1 MAKHLDKFTSPFQ
14 ESRIPFVLAEI
25 LTNGQG
31 DMVDLVCRF
40 ANPAAGELLGADA
53 AALKNARLLRR
64 FPTLS
69 LEPLQPLQQVAFSGS
84 CASFSYTTLLGKPL
98 RITCYQPM
106 YGMAA
111 CFLDPIREGGETAL
125 PPADQIPAAAAML
138 ELSRSGVRILSCNEH
153 LCTLTGWSH
162 RELLDRFGQNLAGLA
177 DARDWTDLLQSL
189 LDAARDGQPL
199 SHEFRLIPQAKTPRW
214 VDLRGQPLHTREGVT
229 VFYAVILDIDRQ
241 RRAERQLDQALT
253 QLRSAQDRLSTL
265 LEQLPVGCCLL
276 RRANNGALA
285 TLRVSRE
292 LARMLDTDLET
303 LLQLLR
309 TDPLGLVPPQEREE
323 LSAAAARAAAL
334 GQPLRHVCRI
344 LRPDGSPLWIS
355 LLAAETA
362 EHGGT
367 GMIYVVCLDISAHKN
382 LESEAEFRRQV
393 CDLMMEGG
401 PALVLDYDPDS
412 DIARIDY
419 RSATGHRTLRSVGGY
434 LTQSA
439 CMHSSRIHPEDQ
451 RRLAAAVRRAV
462 ERPAAESLEYRGDY
476 DGNGWRW
483 YSVSWLRQIDG
494 AGNVT
499 RLLGRAQDIT
509 ARKAAAARFHQF
521 KADQKNL
528 APDMLALARLDL
540 TDDRILDAKGAGRR
554 LKRVLFGN
562 SADACLRHLRDNLPA
577 PQERAA
583 FDALFRRDA
592 LLTAFGQGTAH
603 LRLEHEFLLQ
613 PDQSVRAETQ
623 IRLLEDPDTGNLTA
637 FCAVRL
643 LPEDPVPAAL
653 IRLLARDCSL
663 VLTVAVP
670 SGLCRS
676 WSEAVALPP
685 STSYRALADTYFR
698 TMPPSP
704 LRAALRQSLK
714 LESILT
720 HLETQPAF
728 SLDAPEAMP
737 VPLGGHRLE
746 WQWLDRDAGVLVLL
760 VRPGPT
766 M

>member
-14 ESRIPFVLAEI
+14 ESRIPFLLAEL

-31 DMVDLVCRF
+31 EMVDLVCRF
-40 ANPAAGELLGADA
+40 ANPAAGELLGADP

-69 LEPLQPLQQVAFSGS
+69 LEPLRPLQQVAFSGS

-98 RITCYQPM
+98 RVTCYQPM

-111 CFLDPIREGGETAL
+111 CFLDAIRESGEAAL

-138 ELSRSGVRILSCNEH
+138 ELSRSGVRCLSCNEQ
-153 LCTLTGWSH
+153 LCALTGWTH
-162 RELLDRFGQNLAGLA
+162 RELLDRFGQDLTGLV
-177 DARDWTDLLQSL
+177 DPRDWTELLQSL

-199 SHEFRLIPQAKTPRW
+199 SHEFRLISQAKAPLW
-214 VDLRGQPLHTREGVT
+214 VDLRVQPLHTREGVT
-229 VFYAVILDIDRQ
+229 VFYAVVLDIDRQ
-241 RRAERQLDQALT
+241 RRAEGQLEQALS
-253 QLRSAQDRLSTL
+253 QLRSAQAQLSSL
-265 LEQLPVGCCLL
+265 FEHLPVGCCLL
-276 RRANNGALA
+276 RRAGNGALA
-285 TLRVSRE
+285 TLRVSQE
-292 LARMLDTDLET
+292 LARMLDTDPET
-303 LLQLLR
+303 LLHQMRTSPLALL
-309 TDPLGLVPPQEREE
+309 PPQEREE

-344 LRPDGSPLWIS
+344 VRPDGSPLWIS

-367 GMIYVVCLDISAHKN
+367 RMVYAVCLDISAHK
-382 LESEAEFRRQV
+382 V
-393 CDLMMEGG
+393 CDLMMDGG

-462 ERPAAESLEYRGDY
+462 ERPAAEAVEYRGDY

-483 YSVSWLRQIDG
+483 YSVTWLRQIDS

-509 ARKAAAARFHQF
+509 VRKAAAARFQQF

-562 SADACLRHLRDNLPA
+562 SADACLRHLRDNLPV
-577 PQERAA
+577 PGERAA

-603 LRLEHEFLLQ
+603 LRLEHGFLLQ
-613 PDQSVRAETQ
+613 PDQPVRAETQ
-623 IRLLEDPDTGNLTA
+623 VRLLEDPDTGNLTA
-637 FCAVRL
+637 FCAVRR
-643 LPEDPVPAAL
+643 LPEDPVPSAL
-653 IRLLARDCSL
+653 IRLLARDCTL
-663 VLTVAVP
+663 VLTVTVP

-676 WSEAVALPP
+676 WSEAAALPP
-685 STSYRALADTYFR
+685 STSYRALADAYFR
-698 TMPPSP
+698 TMAPSP
-704 LRAALRQSLK
+704 LRASLRQALK
-714 LESILT
+714 LESILA
-720 HLETQPAF
+720 HLDAQPVF
-728 SLDAPEAMP
+728 SLDAPAAMP
-737 VPLGGHRLE
+737 APLSGQRLE
-746 WQWLDRDAGVLVLL
+746 WQWVDREAGVLVLL
-760 VRPGPT
+760 VRPGPSA
-766 M
+766 

>member
-14 ESRIPFVLAEI
+14 ESRIPFLLAEL

-31 DMVDLVCRF
+31 EMVDLVCRF
-40 ANPAAGELLGADA
+40 ANPAAGELLGADP

-69 LEPLQPLQQVAFSGS
+69 LEPLRPLQQVAFSGS

-98 RITCYQPM
+98 RVTCYQPM

-111 CFLDPIREGGETAL
+111 CFLDAIRESGEAAL

-138 ELSRSGVRILSCNEH
+138 ELSRSGVRCLSCNEQ
-153 LCTLTGWSH
+153 LCALTGWTH
-162 RELLDRFGQNLAGLA
+162 RELLDRFGQDLTGLV
-177 DARDWTDLLQSL
+177 DPRDWTELLQSL

-199 SHEFRLIPQAKTPRW
+199 SHEFRLISQAKAPLW
-214 VDLRGQPLHTREGVT
+214 VDLRVQPLHTREGVT
-229 VFYAVILDIDRQ
+229 VFYAVVLDIDRQ
-241 RRAERQLDQALT
+241 RRAEGQLEQALS
-253 QLRSAQDRLSTL
+253 QLRSAQAQLSSL
-265 LEQLPVGCCLL
+265 FEHLPVGCCLL
-276 RRANNGALA
+276 RRAGNGALA
-285 TLRVSRE
+285 TLRVSQE
-292 LARMLDTDLET
+292 LARMLDTDPET
-303 LLQLLR
+303 LLHQMRTSPLALL
-309 TDPLGLVPPQEREE
+309 PPQEREE

-344 LRPDGSPLWIS
+344 VRSDGSPLWIS

-367 GMIYVVCLDISAHKN
+367 RMVYAVCLDISAHKN

-393 CDLMMEGG
+393 CDLMMDGG

-451 RRLAAAVRRAV
+451 RR
-462 ERPAAESLEYRGDY
+462 PAAEAVEYRGDY

-483 YSVSWLRQIDG
+483 YSVTWLRQIDS

-509 ARKAAAARFHQF
+509 VRKAAAARFQQF

-562 SADACLRHLRDNLPA
+562 SADACLRHLRDNLPV
-577 PQERAA
+577 PGERAA

-603 LRLEHEFLLQ
+603 LRLEHGFLLQ
-613 PDQSVRAETQ
+613 PDQPVRAETQ
-623 IRLLEDPDTGNLTA
+623 VRLLEDPDTGNLTA
-637 FCAVRL
+637 FCAVRR
-643 LPEDPVPAAL
+643 LPEDPVPSAL
-653 IRLLARDCSL
+653 IRLLARDCTL
-663 VLTVAVP
+663 VLTVTVP

-676 WSEAVALPP
+676 WSEAAALPP
-685 STSYRALADTYFR
+685 SASYRALADAYFR
-698 TMPPSP
+698 TMAPSP
-704 LRAALRQSLK
+704 LRASLRQALK
-714 LESILT
+714 PESILA
-720 HLETQPAF
+720 HLDAQPVF
-728 SLDAPEAMP
+728 SLDAPAAMP
-737 VPLGGHRLE
+737 APLSGQRLE
-746 WQWLDRDAGVLVLL
+746 WQWLDREAGVLVLL
-760 VRPGPT
+760 VRPGPSA
-766 M
+766 